1 MRGVQIILKKLSR
14 RDRMNHK
21 AFYEINKVSHF
32 FSPRKIVLGKDA
44 VKKVGDEVKTLGGS
58 KAIIVTDPG
67 LVSAGFVKLVE
78 DALHEAQ
85 IEVGIFDK
93 VEPEPPAHIV
103 DECAK
108 MVRQGRYEVVIGL
121 GGGSSLDIAKGASMM
136 ATHQGAILDYVGA
149 ETFYKLGLP
158 KILVPTTAGTG
169 SEVTRSVVVA
179 DERDNTKRVVS
190 SSLAIAEVAILD
202 PMLTLSM
209 PPEVTANTGMDA
221 LVHAI
226 ESYVSVNTTP
236 FTEILAIEAISLIA
250 HNLPTAYSKGS
261 DVTARYHML
270 LAANIAGLAFG
281 SGGLGAVHALSYV
294 IGSECHMS
302 HGRSNAIM
310 LPHVM
315 DFNKTGNLQK
325 FARIAE
331 AMGEKVEELPLYEA
345 AERSVEA
352 VKKLLTMVQI
362 PFRLSQHG
370 ISRDDLPS
378 LVAGGMKQARLFVP
392 NPRDLTE
399 KDVRTI
405 YEKAF

>member
-1 MRGVQIILKKLSR
+1 VRIILKKLSR
-14 RDRMNHK
+14 RDVMNHK

-32 FSPRKIVLGKDA
+32 FSPRKIVLGKDT
-44 VKKVGDEVKTLGGS
+44 VKKVGDEAKKLGGS
-58 KAIIVTDPG
+58 KAIIVTDLG
-67 LVSAGFVKLVE
+67 LVSAGVVKLVE
-78 DALHEAQ
+78 DTLHEANLD
-85 IEVGIFDK
+85 VGLFDK

-103 DECAK
+103 DECAR
-108 MVRQGRYEVVIGL
+108 MIRAGTYDVVIGL
-121 GGGSSLDIAKGASMM
+121 GGGSSLDISKGAAMM
-136 ATHQGAILDYVGA
+136 ATHPGAVLDYVGA
-149 ETFYKLGLP
+149 ETFHKPGLP
-158 KILVPTTAGTG
+158 KILIPTTAGTG
-169 SEVTRSVVVA
+169 SEVTRSVVIA
-179 DERDNTKRVVS
+179 DEQDNTKKVVS
-190 SSLAIAEVAILD
+190 SSFAISEVAILD

-209 PPEVTANTGMDA
+209 PPEVTANTGIDA

-236 FTEILAIEAISLIA
+236 FTEILAIEGISLIA
-250 HNLPTAYSKGS
+250 YNLPVAYSKGS
-261 DVTARYHML
+261 DVTARYQML

-294 IGSECHMS
+294 IGSEYHMS

-325 FARIAE
+325 FAKIAE
-331 AMGEKVEELPLYEA
+331 AMGEKVEGLPLYEA
-345 AERSVEA
+345 AGRSVEA

-362 PFRLSQHG
+362 PFRLSQYG
-370 ISRDDLPS
+370 ISRGDLPK

-392 NPRDLTE
+392 NPRDLTRE
-399 KDVRTI
+399 DVKGI